1 MALKVAVLICFMN
14 YTVQSAVSFA
24 MTATCLLVRQ
34 GAIALKMEPG
44 VEQVL
49 LVQVR

>member
-14 YTVQSAVSFA
+14 YTVHCAVSFA
-24 MTATCLLVRQ
+24 MTATCLVVRQ
-34 GAIALKMEPG
+34 GDIALKMEPG
-44 VEQVL
+44 VEKVL